1 MLLCFSQLQP
11 ACRAAANLKRPLS
24 ALTPRKGWQIQAA
37 HTDHSGFFHEPFAD
51 GPAVTRACL
60 ECHED
65 SAQEVMK
72 TAHWNWQGE
81 EVMLPGHDEPLRI
94 GKRNVINNFCI
105 GVQSNWPACTMCH
118 IGYGWEDENFDF
130 TDETRVDCLVCHDNS
145 GTYLKKFRGAGIPDE
160 SVDLLEVARS
170 VGLPGRKN
178 CGACHFQGGGGDAVK
193 HGDMDDTLLF
203 PSARI
208 DVHMGKLRYAVH
220 RLPSYRKTPYSGTL
234 DGRECGQRKFSRV
247 HRLPCR

>member
-1 MLLCFSQLQP
+1 MVIAVLF
-11 ACRAAANLKRPLS
+11 AVAASMSCSREPDTSSLRTDAQERLAKKP
-24 ALTPRKGWQIQAA
+24 A

-60 ECHED
+60 ACHED
-65 SAQEVMK
+65 SAQQVMQ

-81 EVMLPGHDEPLRI
+81 EVMLPGHDKPLRI

-170 VGLPGRKN
+170 VG
-178 CGACHFQGGGGDAVK
+178 K
-193 HGDMDDTLLF
+193 HDRLAQ
-203 PSARI
+203 SA
-208 DVHMGKLRYAVH
+208 
-220 RLPSYRKTPYSGTL
+220 
-234 DGRECGQRKFSRV
+234 
-247 HRLPCR
+247 